1 MHIINLTLCQVSIT
15 LEVGKRRFVLCHFF
29 RRGGIRRQQVVTA
42 QVYDGSFLPR
52 L

>member
-1 MHIINLTLCQVSIT
+1 MHIINLTLCQVCIT
-15 LEVGKRRFVLCHFF
+15 LDVGKGRFVLCHF

-42 QVYDGSFLPR
+42 QVYDVSFPPR